1 MKLLPFEYAARSLGR
16 RPLRSVL
23 GIAGSI
29 VGSRLARR
37 IHQDRLKRWFGY
49 FLVVMG
55 IYILARSLP
64 GALGFQP

>member
-1 MKLLPFEYAARSLGR
+1 
-16 RPLRSVL
+16 VL
-23 GIAGSI
+23 GISGSI

-37 IHQDRLKRWFGY
+37 IHHDRLKRWFGY
-49 FLVVMG
+49 FLIVMG